1 LFKPV
6 LILPSVTM
14 TQLTEE
20 ELELQK
26 KYAILRK
33 HKKILSDLKKQ
44 RKESMKSSSADG
56 ANKVSTGQKKT
67 PKEES
72 KLKTAA
78 TPATPAT
85 PDSQKKRPAGS
96 ETVGKSE
103 ESEKTAEQRK
113 EEAKRLVAK
122 GLIKINPNERKKQ
135 EFKRSRNLERRLED
149 PDKSVNAPVEYT
161 PFSAASEKEDELKN
175 SNSSSSFADMKR
187 KMGGYDNF
195 FVKSGDRRERE
206 ATAEEDEADLKR
218 RLEARDRERESE
230 RDRRKSGS
238 GSGGGGSASSG
249 GEDQPPPSKKSAIH
263 RDDLEGRGE
272 ERKRK
277 QKGNTVFVK
286 GHGLSEDVVRTA
298 FERFGKILNLK
309 MDSDNRNNWFVT
321 YLEQNDAAT
330 AIRQMDTTMVSE
342 IHLHVAL
349 ARHQVD
355 ISGFL
360 KNANLGAGGGGG
372 GGNSAGGGGGGGA
385 IGGEKEG
392 ANKKAQDWTT
402 MASSTDHKSE
412 HEDKRALITYDI
424 DDEIPIE
431 RD

>member
-1 LFKPV
+1 
-6 LILPSVTM
+6 M

-26 KYAILRK
+26 KYALLRK

-44 RKESMKSSSADG
+44 RKEALKSNNADG
-56 ANKVSTGQKKT
+56 SNKVSATTTSGPKKA

-72 KLKTAA
+72 KSKTTSAPSSSDTQKKTAPGNK
-78 TPATPAT
+78 TTGKPE
-85 PDSQKKRPAGS
+85 
-96 ETVGKSE
+96 ET
-103 ESEKTAEQRK
+103 EKTAEQRK

-161 PFSAASEKEDELKN
+161 PFSAASEKDAASEKETT
-175 SNSSSSFADMKR
+175 SNYAGMKR
-187 KMGGYDNF
+187 KMASYDNF
-195 FVKSGDRRERE
+195 FVKSGERRERE
-206 ATAEEDEADLKR
+206 ETTDEDEADLRR

-230 RDRRKSGS
+230 KRKRGS
-238 GSGGGGSASSG
+238 ASASGGGEDHAAATAAPTPSSSS
-249 GEDQPPPSKKSAIH
+249 SKKGAIH

-286 GHGLSEDVVRTA
+286 GHGLNEEIVRSA
-298 FERFGKILNLK
+298 FDRFGKILNVK

-321 YLEQNDAAT
+321 YLEQPDAAT
-330 AIRQMDTTMVSE
+330 AIRQMDNTMVSE

-355 ISGFL
+355 ISTFI
-360 KNANLGAGGGGG
+360 KDANV
-372 GGNSAGGGGGGGA
+372 GGA
-385 IGGEKEG
+385 LAGSGKDEDKD
-392 ANKKAQDWTT
+392 ASNNRKAQDWTS
-402 MASSTDHKSE
+402 MASSTNHKSE
-412 HEDKRALITYDI
+412 HEDKRNLITYDI
-424 DDEIPIE
+424 DDEF
-431 RD
+431 D

>member
-1 LFKPV
+1 
-6 LILPSVTM
+6 M

-33 HKKILSDLKKQ
+33 HKKILSELKKQ
-44 RKESMKSSSADG
+44 RKEAMKSNSADG
-56 ANKVSTGQKKT
+56 ANKVSASNANVPKKNPKDEAKSKSVATPSNVDPQKKT
-67 PKEES
+67 SSGGK
-72 KLKTAA
+72 A
-78 TPATPAT
+78 
-85 PDSQKKRPAGS
+85 
-96 ETVGKSE
+96 VGKPE
-103 ESEKTAEQRK
+103 ETEKTAEQRK

-149 PDKSVNAPVEYT
+149 PDKSTNAPVEYT

-187 KMGGYDNF
+187 KMGNYDNF
-195 FVKSGDRRERE
+195 FVKSGDRRE

-218 RLEARDRERESE
+218 RVEARDRERESE
-230 RDRRKSGS
+230 RERRKASS
-238 GSGGGGSASSG
+238 ASASSG
-249 GEDQPPPSKKSAIH
+249 AEDGPPPAKKSAIH

-286 GHGLSEDVVRTA
+286 GHGLNEDKVRTA
-298 FERFGKILNLK
+298 FERFGKLLNIK
-309 MDSDNRNNWFVT
+309 MDSDNHNNWFVT
-321 YLEQNDAAT
+321 YLDQNDAST
-330 AIRQMDTTMVSE
+330 AIRQMDNTMVSE
-342 IHLHVAL
+342 IHLHVTL

-355 ISGFL
+355 ISAFL
-360 KNANLGAGGGGG
+360 KNVSVVNSVAGGG
-372 GGNSAGGGGGGGA
+372 
-385 IGGEKEG
+385 EKDA
-392 ANKKAQDWTT
+392 ANKKAQDWTS
-402 MASSTDHKSE
+402 MASSTNHKSE

-424 DDEIPIE
+424 DDEFE
-431 RD
+431 